1 VWSFADAGA
10 RGLSFVHHGCQ
21 SIKEN
26 HPMPLCKALR
36 ASRRTADDL
45 EVQRTVAELALA
57 DGSFRAV
64 FDDAPGPVA
73 ILAGR
78 GEVDGR
84 LLRVNAAFA
93 RMLGTT
99 TADLQLR
106 AIADITHPDDCELEA
121 AVSGPE
127 GARVVRKRYLHSAGR
142 PVHVEVRLS
151 DVRDADGALAYL
163 VAHVVDLD
171 AQEASRRAL
180 RDAARIRRDMVST
193 ISHELRTPLTNVHGY
208 LEMIVGEDF
217 GALTTEQKRMLDI
230 AMRNAVRL
238 EEFVADLLM
247 LARLDAAELD
257 PIRHLPIDLLTVVRV
272 AVGEV
277 LAGSAERGQELLVDV
292 PHLPVTVSADAAHLG
307 RAVQSLVANAIK
319 YTADGGRI
327 SVRVHADNDTARIE
341 VADTGMGIRPEE
353 IALLG
358 HRFYRGSDA
367 QRRAIG
373 GTGLGLAITK
383 TIVERHGGT
392 LEIVSTP
399 GKGSTFTIALPR
411 RLDGRAAGTGGAGG
425 AGGA

>member
-1 VWSFADAGA
+1 
-10 RGLSFVHHGCQ
+10 
-21 SIKEN
+21 
-26 HPMPLCKALR
+26 MPLCKSLR
-36 ASRRTADDL
+36 ASRRPAADLD
-45 EVQRTVAELALA
+45 VQRTVAELTLA
-57 DGSFRAV
+57 DGSFRAA

-73 ILAGR
+73 IRAGR

-99 TADLQLR
+99 TAELQLR
-106 AIADITHPDDCELEA
+106 AIADITHPDDRELEA
-121 AVSGPE
+121 AATG
-127 GARVVRKRYLHSAGR
+127 GDGTRVVRKRYLHSAGR

-151 DVRDADGALAYL
+151 DVRDADGVLGYL

-171 AQEASRRAL
+171 AQEASQRAL
-180 RDAARIRRDMVST
+180 RDAARIRQDMVST
-193 ISHELRTPLTNVHGY
+193 ISHELRTPLTNVRGY

-217 GALTTEQKRMLDI
+217 GALTTEQKRMIDI

-272 AVGEV
+272 AVAEV
-277 LAGSAERGQELLVDV
+277 AAGSSERGQELLVDV
-292 PHLPVTVSADAAHLG
+292 PHLPITVSADAAHLG

-319 YTADGGRI
+319 YTAEGGRI
-327 SVRVHADNDTARIE
+327 SVCVHADDDTARIE

-358 HRFYRGSDA
+358 HRFYRGTDA

-373 GTGLGLAITK
+373 GTGLGLAIAK
-383 TIVERHGGT
+383 TIVERHGGS

-411 RLDGRAAGTGGAGG
+411 RLERGAGTAGAGG